1 MKRLISVALATL
13 GAVALAIVP
22 AGPASAHQGAHT
34 VMLVGNMSITDA
46 DWPDGDD
53 HKNVD
58 IQQVV
63 TLSAA
68 EQTQTVRF
76 TGCADEVRV
85 VLDVTISHTTL
96 SGDLLINTHT
106 RLYEGASCSTTDLD
120 AQSRRSF
127 IVAGIPGNT
136 GSNGDKWTVNSD
148 GNKVTVTLVVRN
160 DLH

>member
-1 MKRLISVALATL
+1 MVGRL
-13 GAVALAIVP
+13 
-22 AGPASAHQGAHT
+22 
-34 VMLVGNMSITDA
+34 
-46 DWPDGDD
+46 
-53 HKNVD
+53 
-58 IQQVV
+58 
-63 TLSAA
+63 
-68 EQTQTVRF
+68 
-76 TGCADEVRV
+76 
-85 VLDVTISHTTL
+85 L

-160 DLH
+160 DLHCGRAGGRHAGRRPAPPTSGRRDRRTV